1 MADDTESGRT
11 DALPDNTN
19 TPPDRTP
26 TERTPEDAAL
36 LLDVMLGKLATYLR
50 MCGYDAA
57 YALDRNEEADD
68 RLLEI
73 AREEDRL
80 LITRDVE
87 LARRADD
94 RGLLVESKEII
105 DQLRELASAGFE
117 LRLTEPARCSAC
129 NAELEAVGRGETTPE
144 YAPDP
149 DEFRTWR
156 CPNCEQHFWKGSHWE
171 SVAETLSEI
180 RPR

>member
-1 MADDTESGRT
+1 MADASR
-11 DALPDNTN
+11 
-19 TPPDRTP
+19 R
-26 TERTPEDAAL
+26 PEEAAL

-50 MCGYDAA
+50 MCGYDVA
-57 YALDRNEEADD
+57 YALDENEEADEK
-68 RLLEI
+68 LLEI

-80 LITRDVE
+80 LVTRDAE

-94 RGLLVESKEII
+94 RGLLLESKEIS

-129 NAELEAVGRGETTPE
+129 NSKLVAVEEGESTPD

-149 DEFRTWR
+149 NEFRTWR
-156 CPNCEQHFWKGSHWE
+156 CPACGQYFWQGSHWE
-171 SVAETLSEI
+171 SVAETLSAI

>member
-1 MADDTESGRT
+1 ME
-11 DALPDNTN
+11 DASA
-19 TPPDRTP
+19 
-26 TERTPEDAAL
+26 TPEDAAL

-68 RLLEI
+68 RLLAM

-80 LITRDVE
+80 LITRDAE

-94 RGLLVESKEII
+94 RGLLLESKRIG

-117 LRLTEPARCSAC
+117 LALTEPTRCSAC
-129 NAELEAVGRGETTPE
+129 NAELLAVESRESTPE

-149 DEFRTWR
+149 DAVRVWR
-156 CPNCEQHFWKGSHWE
+156 CPNCEQYFWEGSHWE
-171 SVAETLSEI
+171 SVAETLSGI
-180 RPR
+180 